1 MRREVALDQRM
12 PELPLRSGELK
23 SVALERGLTGA
34 APAEALP
41 FGDETRDSR
50 RELVRAR
57 TGAAAPE
64 PRRPQG
70 PK

>member
-12 PELPLRSGELK
+12 PEFPLRSGEPK

-34 APAEALP
+34 ALAEALP
-41 FGDETRDSR
+41 LPDQNRDSR
-50 RELVRAR
+50 RELIRAR
-57 TGAAAPE
+57 NGATAPE